1 MNHAIW
7 IIAVSFIQTA
17 DIIQN
22 FKMAFQVIHIK
33 LPKAQEKKT
42 KRIAKIMFRF
52 LTMLSKDL
60 RTFLGSRGLLK
71 GKSKKIPKDC
81 KEYLY
86 ALKKLTHLLN
96 KNGKSNAQI
105 IGILMDAIRGRNGIC
120 HHNLPEVSKHWKFY
134 LKSWMEVCILIGAN
148 ETATKIKRVRRFLK
162 KTSSVPRL
170 KSDASA
176 NSVFRKLE
184 KDSHLTSKWTATKE
198 DAAVF
203 LANVFFDLSMDIYSP
218 ELEKFLNIHGHQPP
232 TSVIDCHAMTEI
244 IQMKFT
250 AADFRTPYGGTQF
263 DMSHVENAADGRHSA
278 CHDRYTKIL
287 SNWESYMDSMI
298 YVMKGMA
305 SRRAARIKI
314 KTIRRQLL
322 RARDRARRQVTK
334 SINKNSRKARK

>member
-1 MNHAIW
+1 M
-7 IIAVSFIQTA
+7 V
-17 DIIQN
+17 
-22 FKMAFQVIHIK
+22 FQVIHIK

-120 HHNLPEVSKHWKFY
+120 HHNLPDVSKNWKLY
-134 LKSWMEVCILIGAN
+134 LKSWMEVCILIGAK
-148 ETATKIKRVRRFLK
+148 ETPSKIKRVRRFLK

-184 KDSHLTSKWTATKE
+184 KNSNLTSKWTATKE
-198 DAAVF
+198 YAAIF
-203 LANVFFDLSMDIYSP
+203 LANVFFDLSMDIYWP

-244 IQMKFT
+244 IKMKFT
-250 AADFRTPYGGTQF
+250 AADFRTSYGETHF

-287 SNWESYMDSMI
+287 SNWENYIDSMN
-298 YVMKGMA
+298 YVLKGMA

>member
-1 MNHAIW
+1 M
-7 IIAVSFIQTA
+7 V
-17 DIIQN
+17 
-22 FKMAFQVIHIK
+22 FQVIHIK

-148 ETATKIKRVRRFLK
+148 DTATKIKRAILFLK

-176 NSVFRKLE
+176 NSIFRKLE
-184 KDSHLTSKWTATKE
+184 KNSHLTNQWTATKE
-198 DAAVF
+198 DAAIF

-218 ELEKFLNIHGHQPP
+218 ELEKFLNIHGHQPT

-244 IQMKFT
+244 IKIKFT
-250 AADFRTPYGGTQF
+250 AADFRTPYARW
-263 DMSHVENAADGRHSA
+263 NAL
-278 CHDRYTKIL
+278 RYVPCREC
-287 SNWESYMDSMI
+287 S
-298 YVMKGMA
+298 
-305 SRRAARIKI
+305 
-314 KTIRRQLL
+314 
-322 RARDRARRQVTK
+322 
-334 SINKNSRKARK
+334 

>member
-1 MNHAIW
+1 M
-7 IIAVSFIQTA
+7 T
-17 DIIQN
+17 
-22 FKMAFQVIHIK
+22 FQVIHIK

-42 KRIAKIMFRF
+42 KRVAKILFRL

-71 GKSKKIPKDC
+71 GKSKPKDC

-86 ALKKLTHLLN
+86 ALKQLTHLLN
-96 KNGKSNAQI
+96 KNGKNDTQI
-105 IGILMDAIRGRNGIC
+105 RGIITDAIRGRNGIC
-120 HHNLPEVSKHWKFY
+120 HHNLPEVSKHWKIY

-184 KDSHLTSKWTATKE
+184 KNSHLTSKWTATKE

-244 IQMKFT
+244 IKIKFT
-250 AADFRTPYGGTQF
+250 AADFQTPYGGTHF

-287 SNWESYMDSMI
+287 SNWENYIDSMI
-298 YVMKGMA
+298 YVLKGMA

-334 SINKNSRKARK
+334 SINKKANSSKKARK

>member
-1 MNHAIW
+1 M
-7 IIAVSFIQTA
+7 V
-17 DIIQN
+17 
-22 FKMAFQVIHIK
+22 FQVIHIK

-60 RTFLGSRGLLK
+60 RTFLGSRGFLK
-71 GKSKKIPKDC
+71 GKSKPKDC
-81 KEYLY
+81 KQYLY
-86 ALKKLTHLLN
+86 ALKKLTTLLN
-96 KNGKSNAQI
+96 TNGKSNAQI

-198 DAAVF
+198 NAAVF

-218 ELEKFLNIHGHQPP
+218 ELEKFLNIYGHQPP

-287 SNWESYMDSMI
+287 SNWENYIDSMN
-298 YVMKGMA
+298 YVLKGMA